1 MTIDFLAIAPEIAL
15 TVTALVVLAADLS
28 LRGSAKRFVNPLSAI
43 GTLVAIGFTLAL
55 WGEERTTFAG
65 TFVID
70 SFALTFKLLFLVSLL
85 AILGVSYRFFAEG
98 RYFQGEYY
106 FLLLTAFIGML
117 LMPSSRDLLLL
128 FVALETVSIPA
139 FVMVGLRKRDL
150 YSSEAALKFF
160 LIGVLSVAF
169 MLLGMSFVYGFTGV
183 TGLDAVG
190 AAIGMLVAANS
201 VDPLLLAAVMLV
213 IVGFAFKISAVP
225 FHFWAPDTY
234 AGAPM
239 PVTAMLAVSSKAAG
253 FAGLAIVSF
262 IAFQPLAAVWAP
274 VLGVVAITT
283 MTVGNLGALQQRDLI
298 RLLAFSSVAQAGY
311 ILLPFG
317 VARAGTDAVSV
328 AVNQGAFRAVL
339 LYLIAYAVMNIGA
352 FAVAIGVSRR
362 TGLRSIEDYAGLGA
376 RSPLL
381 AVGMSLFML
390 SLGGAPLTVGLWAKF
405 AILEA
410 LTIDVTAFS
419 IVLAAALVVN
429 SVIAFFYYLKV
440 VRLMWLS
447 APAEDAPALDPGFG
461 LKLVTATLAGLTLL
475 LGVLPGLVTDAT
487 SIATLA
493 AVR

>member
-1 MTIDFLAIAPEIAL
+1 
-15 TVTALVVLAADLS
+15 
-28 LRGSAKRFVNPLSAI
+28 
-43 GTLVAIGFTLAL
+43 
-55 WGEERTTFAG
+55 
-65 TFVID
+65 
-70 SFALTFKLLFLVSLL
+70 
-85 AILGVSYRFFAEG
+85 
-98 RYFQGEYY
+98 
-106 FLLLTAFIGML
+106 
-117 LMPSSRDLLLL
+117 
-128 FVALETVSIPA
+128 
-139 FVMVGLRKRDL
+139 
-150 YSSEAALKFF
+150 
-160 LIGVLSVAF
+160 
-169 MLLGMSFVYGFTGV
+169 
-183 TGLDAVG
+183 
-190 AAIGMLVAANS
+190 
-201 VDPLLLAAVMLV
+201 
-213 IVGFAFKISAVP
+213 
-225 FHFWAPDTY
+225 
-234 AGAPM
+234 
-239 PVTAMLAVSSKAAG
+239 
-253 FAGLAIVSF
+253 
-262 IAFQPLAAVWAP
+262 
-274 VLGVVAITT
+274 
-283 MTVGNLGALQQRDLI
+283 
-298 RLLAFSSVAQAGY
+298 
-311 ILLPFG
+311 
-317 VARAGTDAVSV
+317 
-328 AVNQGAFRAVL
+328 
-339 LYLIAYAVMNIGA
+339 MNIGA